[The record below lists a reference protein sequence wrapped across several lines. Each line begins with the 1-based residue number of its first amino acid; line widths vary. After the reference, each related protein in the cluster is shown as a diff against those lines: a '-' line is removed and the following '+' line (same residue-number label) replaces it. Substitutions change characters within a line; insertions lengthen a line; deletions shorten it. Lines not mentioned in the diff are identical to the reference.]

1 MLNRKLLEVLHRLS
15 TADHKQFR
23 LMLESPYYTQSLRNS
38 GAVLRLYDYIISF
51 NADES
56 HPDLAKSVVFSVF
69 FPDRIFQEKEKSP
82 LDALA
87 SDLFG
92 LVRRFLALSEWEN
105 KDIEQQELFT
115 LLRFYRKYG
124 LEERFWHTIRALR
137 KWQTSTLVRDA
148 RYFLTQFQIEEE
160 VSHFEG
166 MSNTFEDDANL
177 FAAHENLDTYYSILK
192 LEYTCALNFQ
202 HKESQIEFK
211 PEAPLIQAVLNASE
225 IEPYSSV
232 ILIKVY
238 KLIFNLIQYPE
249 NEIYFAD
256 FEQILQQ
263 QQDKIPTEKYR
274 DLTTYY
280 RYFLSRRYV
289 KVGGDFSR
297 QRMFEVYKDHF
308 ERGFFYIDGLI
319 TANSLRTLIIFAL
332 KLGHFEWAKNILDIH
347 TPERICST
355 KYPVEAYNL
364 NFAEYYFYKNEYEKA
379 KGKLTYRLF
388 ENPHFSILA
397 DLLLIKIYFE
407 TEDELLDSRM
417 KALEQKVRR
426 TKISAEAKS
435 RYYNF
440 LNKLD
445 KVIRYGWQ
453 KDSPKRSKLIEDIKT
468 IPNIIQR
475 EWLLE
480 KSENGPN

>member
-1 MLNRKLLEVLHRLS
+1 
-15 TADHKQFR
+15 
-23 LMLESPYYTQSLRNS
+23 
-38 GAVLRLYDYIISF
+38 
-51 NADES
+51 
-56 HPDLAKSVVFSVF
+56 
-69 FPDRIFQEKEKSP
+69 
-82 LDALA
+82 
-87 SDLFG
+87 
-92 LVRRFLALSEWEN
+92 
-105 KDIEQQELFT
+105 
-115 LLRFYRKYG
+115 
-124 LEERFWHTIRALR
+124 
-137 KWQTSTLVRDA
+137 
-148 RYFLTQFQIEEE
+148 
-160 VSHFEG
+160 
-166 MSNTFEDDANL
+166 
-177 FAAHENLDTYYSILK
+177 
-192 LEYTCALNFQ
+192 
-202 HKESQIEFK
+202 
-211 PEAPLIQAVLNASE
+211 
-225 IEPYSSV
+225 
-232 ILIKVY
+232 
-238 KLIFNLIQYPE
+238 
-249 NEIYFAD
+249 
-256 FEQILQQ
+256 
-263 QQDKIPTEKYR
+263 
-274 DLTTYY
+274 
-280 RYFLSRRYV
+280 
-289 KVGGDFSR
+289 
-297 QRMFEVYKDHF
+297 
-308 ERGFFYIDGLI
+308 
-319 TANSLRTLIIFAL
+319 L

-445 KVIRYGWQ
+445 KIIRYSWQ